1 MKIWI
6 INQHNKHDTI
16 SYENIIPEIVNIENY
31 LIKLKNSTDIFKSDI
46 II

>member
-1 MKIWI
+1 MIHV
-6 INQHNKHDTI
+6 NQHNKHYII
-16 SYENIIPEIVNIENY
+16 SYEIIIPQIANIENY